1 MWVKLKTKLINE
13 YVDLNRQSRI
23 QERVI
28 EMGYTIKRYDVDI
41 RRRLLNIYLLEKK
54 WRLDNIKK
62 ILTPIFSELKKD
74 MSLYVR
80 IAQAFPRNMTFI
92 VKLQNSKDNWQINF
106 MRYTREKTYYSW
118 GKLMCHSLQQ

>member
-1 MWVKLKTKLINE
+1 
-13 YVDLNRQSRI
+13 
-23 QERVI
+23 
-28 EMGYTIKRYDVDI
+28 MGYTIKRYDVDI

-92 VKLQNSKDNWQINF
+92 VKLQNSKDN
-106 MRYTREKTYYSW
+106 
-118 GKLMCHSLQQ
+118 